1 MCVLQCHSSGAITIP
16 AACWVIKREH
26 WYAVCMVALWL
37 TCSNHGGWCWLAHV
51 IIKLLAMWV
60 NLCWWQRKQYVLWVH
75 CYCVCVTQSQIDG
88 RTGTERE
95 GERIDECRH
104 SGRAGERWRA
114 LFFSLS
120 LFSQCREV
128 TSSSAIW
135 RECHAT
141 LPLPLPQTQMKFYFL
156 VPCCREKTILCLLD

>member
-1 MCVLQCHSSGAITIP
+1 MP
-16 AACWVIKREH
+16 
-26 WYAVCMVALWL
+26 WYAVCMFRLLYGSGAVPFVPN
-37 TCSNHGGWCWLAHV
+37 SNHGGWYSLVHV
-51 IIKLLAMWV
+51 IIKGVAMWV
-60 NLCWWQRKQYVLWVH
+60 NLCWCQR
-75 CYCVCVTQSQIDG
+75 YCGNMCSGYTVTVCVSHKARWMEGQEQ
-88 RTGTERE
+88 RE

-120 LFSQCREV
+120 LFPQCREV

-141 LPLPLPQTQMKFYFL
+141 LPLPSPQTQMKFYFL
-156 VPCCREKTILCLLD
+156 CHAVERKQFFSSLINVWYVGRQYTRRQ